1 MCRKTVRKLL
11 GDSQKPTYTLKEPR
25 PRPVTGPYLEVI
37 RAWLVED
44 LQAPRKQ
51 RHTARRVYDRLV
63 AERGFKGSESIVRK
77 IVAEIK
83 KEIAP
88 KKGFLPLEAA
98 PGEQAQVDW
107 GEAVVRLGGEE
118 RRVHLFCMRLRHSG
132 TPFVHAFPDEGLEAF
147 LAGHRLA
154 FEFFGGVPKECVY
167 DNLKSAVTKVLK
179 GPHREENR
187 HFSAL
192 RSHYLFDSAFCNPR
206 SGHEKGAVEHL
217 VGYVRRNVLVLRSR
231 LGIPGGAQPLSEPVV
246 RGAAEEMR
254 GLFRRGG
261 GFPAA
266 PPGVTPPLRPSYRF
280 GGELHIS
287 GPV

>member
-11 GDSQKPTYTLKEPR
+11 GESQSPTYTLKKPR

-132 TPFVHAFPDEGLEAF
+132 TPLFTPSPTRAWRPSWRGTVWPSSS
-147 LAGHRLA
+147 
-154 FEFFGGVPKECVY
+154 
-167 DNLKSAVTKVLK
+167 SAES
-179 GPHREENR
+179 PR
-187 HFSAL
+187 
-192 RSHYLFDSAFCNPR
+192 SAFTTTSN
-206 SGHEKGAVEHL
+206 
-217 VGYVRRNVLVLRSR
+217 RR
-231 LGIPGGAQPLSEPVV
+231 
-246 RGAAEEMR
+246 
-254 GLFRRGG
+254 
-261 GFPAA
+261 
-266 PPGVTPPLRPSYRF
+266 
-280 GGELHIS
+280 
-287 GPV
+287 

>member
-1 MCRKTVRKLL
+1 MVDREYIRKTALPGRLVHPEDFPAVGNVPQDGPQVVRRV
-11 GDSQKPTYTLKEPR
+11 SEPHLYPQEAP

-132 TPFVHAFPDEGLEAF
+132 TPFVYALPDEGLEAF
-147 LAGHRLA
+147 LRGT
-154 FEFFGGVPKECVY
+154 VWPSSS
-167 DNLKSAVTKVLK
+167 SAES
-179 GPHREENR
+179 PR
-187 HFSAL
+187 
-192 RSHYLFDSAFCNPR
+192 SAFTTTSN
-206 SGHEKGAVEHL
+206 
-217 VGYVRRNVLVLRSR
+217 RR
-231 LGIPGGAQPLSEPVV
+231 
-246 RGAAEEMR
+246 
-254 GLFRRGG
+254 
-261 GFPAA
+261 
-266 PPGVTPPLRPSYRF
+266 
-280 GGELHIS
+280 
-287 GPV
+287 

>member
-11 GDSQKPTYTLKEPR
+11 GEFQSPTYTLKGPR

-63 AERGFKGSESIVRK
+63 AERGFKGSESIIRK
-77 IVAEIK
+77 VVAEIK

-132 TPFVHAFPDEGLEAF
+132 TPFVYAFPDEGLEAF

-154 FEFFGGVPKECVY
+154 FEFFDGVPTECVY

-231 LGIPGGAQPLSEPVV
+231 LGIPGGAQPLSDPVV
-246 RGAAEEMR
+246 RGATEEMR

-266 PPGVTPPLRPSYRF
+266 PPGVTPPLRPPYRF

>member
-1 MCRKTVRKLL
+1 MFARDHGFFARKS
-11 GDSQKPTYTLKEPR
+11 GLKKPR

-63 AERGFKGSESIVRK
+63 AERGFKGSESIIRK
-77 IVAEIK
+77 VVAEIK

-132 TPFVHAFPDEGLEAF
+132 TPLFTPSPTRAWRPSWRGTVWPSSS
-147 LAGHRLA
+147 
-154 FEFFGGVPKECVY
+154 
-167 DNLKSAVTKVLK
+167 SAES
-179 GPHREENR
+179 PR
-187 HFSAL
+187 
-192 RSHYLFDSAFCNPR
+192 SAFTTTSN
-206 SGHEKGAVEHL
+206 
-217 VGYVRRNVLVLRSR
+217 RR
-231 LGIPGGAQPLSEPVV
+231 
-246 RGAAEEMR
+246 
-254 GLFRRGG
+254 
-261 GFPAA
+261 
-266 PPGVTPPLRPSYRF
+266 
-280 GGELHIS
+280 
-287 GPV
+287 